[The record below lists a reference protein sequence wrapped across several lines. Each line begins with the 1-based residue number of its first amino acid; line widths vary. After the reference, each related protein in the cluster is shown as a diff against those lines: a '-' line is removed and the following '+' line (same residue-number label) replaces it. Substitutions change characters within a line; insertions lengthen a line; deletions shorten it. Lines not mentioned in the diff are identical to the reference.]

1 MTGMPQHSRGY
12 GRWYGLAAGL
22 QRELAEIGL
31 DRVQASRE
39 VDGGTW
45 SLLHTFDKFITNP
58 SIREVS
64 RSLFRDNYYARAVE
78 EAFKCLNNAVK
89 SKSRLSIDGAD
100 LMRTAFSANDP
111 VLGLNNLSSR
121 SEKDEQRGYM
131 DIFAGAMTGIRNP
144 RAHDHELND
153 DPKVALDLLVLA
165 NHLMDKLNVATK
177 RNKGQRRR

>member
-1 MTGMPQHSRGY
+1 MSQHSRGY
-12 GRWYGLAAGL
+12 GRWHGLAAGL
-22 QRELAEIGL
+22 QRELSEIGL
-31 DRVQASRE
+31 RRVQSSRE
-39 VDGGTW
+39 VDDRTW
-45 SLLHTFDKFITNP
+45 SLLRTFDKFITNP

-64 RSLFRDNYYARAVE
+64 RSLFRDKYYARAVE

-89 SKSRLSIDGAD
+89 RKARLSIDGAD

-165 NHLMDKLNVATK
+165 NHLMDKLDVATK
-177 RNKGQRRR
+177 RNRGQRRT

>member
-1 MTGMPQHSRGY
+1 
-12 GRWYGLAAGL
+12 
-22 QRELAEIGL
+22 
-31 DRVQASRE
+31 
-39 VDGGTW
+39 
-45 SLLHTFDKFITNP
+45 
-58 SIREVS
+58 
-64 RSLFRDNYYARAVE
+64 
-78 EAFKCLNNAVK
+78 
-89 SKSRLSIDGAD
+89 
-100 LMRTAFSANDP
+100 MRTAFSANDP